1 MYLHEFSK
9 KWINNSILIFGL
21 KLSLFFTHY
30 TSCVYFWIKFIYLT
44 ILTSIFFQSGDWG
57 GKINHRFIFL
67 HLYLNCFFVT
77 LLLFCPFFNVSVIL
91 TRLPRKQEK
100 MFQRS
105 KSICLYELFS
115 TCMMNVFSFNN
126 LKVSSICDEKNCNER
141 EPKVLKVA
149 LCCIFFYYVR

>member
-77 LLLFCPFFNVSVIL
+77 ILLFCPFFNVSVIL
-91 TRLPRKQEK
+91 TRLPRNRKK
-100 MFQRS
+100 CSR
-105 KSICLYELFS
+105 
-115 TCMMNVFSFNN
+115 
-126 LKVSSICDEKNCNER
+126 D
-141 EPKVLKVA
+141 PKVFVCMNFLVLVWWTFLVLIIWRFLRFVMRKIVTKENQK
-149 LCCIFFYYVR
+149 F

>member
-9 KWINNSILIFGL
+9 KLINNYILIFGL

-30 TSCVYFWIKFIYLT
+30 TSCILLNKIYLFDH
-44 ILTSIFFQSGDWG
+44 LDLHFFPIWWLG
-57 GKINHRFIFL
+57 GKKINHRFIFL

-100 MFQRS
+100 MFQGS
-105 KSICLYELFS
+105 KSFCLYELFV